1 MSGERLSWRR
11 LFREPLIQFFL
22 LGLTLFVA
30 YRVLGGGE
38 RAERPD
44 RIVVDAAQIDRLSG
58 EFSRVWMRP
67 PTGAELEQLIDEHI
81 TEEILYREALALGL
95 DRDDEVV
102 RRRLRQKME
111 FLNESLVEIRDPANE
126 ELQAWLDAHPDR
138 YRQPAAVSFVQ
149 VYVSPDRHADPGR
162 RAETVLARLGGSAEP
177 DPGMGDPTLLPD
189 RMRASLD
196 EVDRTFGGSFAE
208 GLAGAPL
215 DEWSGPIASGY
226 GLHLVRLT
234 ASEPARLPSLDEV
247 RQEVERDWRSDRQQR
262 ADAAF
267 YDALRQ
273 RYEVRVEMPAA
284 GSNAGARTAESAP

>member
-1 MSGERLSWRR
+1 MSGERLSWRQ

-22 LGLTLFVA
+22 LGLALFVA
-30 YRVLGGGE
+30 YRIIDGGE

-67 PTGAELEQLIDEHI
+67 PTGAELEQLIDEYI
-81 TEEILYREALALGL
+81 KEEILYREALALGL

-111 FLNESLVEIRDPANE
+111 FLNESLVEIRDPTNE
-126 ELQAWLDAHPDR
+126 ELQAWLDEHPDR
-138 YRQPAAVSFVQ
+138 YRRPAAVSFVQ

-162 RAETVLARLGGSAEP
+162 RAETVLARLSAGGEP
-177 DPGMGDPTLLPD
+177 DPGMADPTLLPD
-189 RMRASLD
+189 RMRASLN
-196 EVDRTFGGSFAE
+196 EVDRTFAGSFAE

-234 ASEPARLPSLDEV
+234 ARELARLPSLDEV
-247 RQEVERDWRSDRQQR
+247 RQEVERDWRNDRQQK
-262 ADAAF
+262 ADVAF

-273 RYEVRVEMPAA
+273 RYEVRVEMPVAD
-284 GSNAGARTAESAP
+284 SNAGAGTVESDP